1 MDLWKT
7 SVKKDIEE
15 MKGDIR
21 RLQDKTL
28 LQDQIIQNIQGDL
41 KEIKEDTKW
50 LKRTITNAIIMSVFT
65 AIIGGGIAI
74 IFTVFKGQRNKLL
87 CRRTINAKWRQLPL
101 LDAEGFH
108 LLPYRVLNVEKNIN
122 FSHLSPC
129 SWTSTR
135 YPYKEG
141 DYLEGA
147 G

>member
-1 MDLWKT
+1 MTYEAETMDLWKT

-74 IFTVFKGQRNKLL
+74 IFTVFKG
-87 CRRTINAKWRQLPL
+87 
-101 LDAEGFH
+101 
-108 LLPYRVLNVEKNIN
+108 
-122 FSHLSPC
+122 
-129 SWTSTR
+129 
-135 YPYKEG
+135 
-141 DYLEGA
+141 
-147 G
+147 

>member
-1 MDLWKT
+1 MTYETETMDLWKT

-74 IFTVFKGQRNKLL
+74 IFTVFKG
-87 CRRTINAKWRQLPL
+87 
-101 LDAEGFH
+101 
-108 LLPYRVLNVEKNIN
+108 
-122 FSHLSPC
+122 
-129 SWTSTR
+129 
-135 YPYKEG
+135 
-141 DYLEGA
+141 
-147 G
+147 

>member
-1 MDLWKT
+1 MRQEAETMDLWKT

-50 LKRTITNAIIMSVFT
+50 LKRTITNAIVMSVFT

-74 IFTVFKGQRNKLL
+74 IFTVFKG
-87 CRRTINAKWRQLPL
+87 
-101 LDAEGFH
+101 
-108 LLPYRVLNVEKNIN
+108 
-122 FSHLSPC
+122 
-129 SWTSTR
+129 
-135 YPYKEG
+135 
-141 DYLEGA
+141 
-147 G
+147 

>member
-74 IFTVFKGQRNKLL
+74 IFTVFKG
-87 CRRTINAKWRQLPL
+87 
-101 LDAEGFH
+101 
-108 LLPYRVLNVEKNIN
+108 
-122 FSHLSPC
+122 
-129 SWTSTR
+129 
-135 YPYKEG
+135 
-141 DYLEGA
+141 GA
-147 G
+147 

>member
-1 MDLWKT
+1 VTYEAETMDLWKT

-74 IFTVFKGQRNKLL
+74 IFTVFKG
-87 CRRTINAKWRQLPL
+87 
-101 LDAEGFH
+101 
-108 LLPYRVLNVEKNIN
+108 
-122 FSHLSPC
+122 
-129 SWTSTR
+129 
-135 YPYKEG
+135 
-141 DYLEGA
+141 
-147 G
+147 

>member
-1 MDLWKT
+1 VRQEAETMDLWKT

-74 IFTVFKGQRNKLL
+74 IFTVFKG
-87 CRRTINAKWRQLPL
+87 
-101 LDAEGFH
+101 
-108 LLPYRVLNVEKNIN
+108 
-122 FSHLSPC
+122 
-129 SWTSTR
+129 
-135 YPYKEG
+135 
-141 DYLEGA
+141 
-147 G
+147 

>member
-1 MDLWKT
+1 MTYEAETMDLWKT

-65 AIIGGGIAI
+65 AIISGGIAV
-74 IFTVFKGQRNKLL
+74 IFTVFKG
-87 CRRTINAKWRQLPL
+87 
-101 LDAEGFH
+101 
-108 LLPYRVLNVEKNIN
+108 
-122 FSHLSPC
+122 
-129 SWTSTR
+129 
-135 YPYKEG
+135 
-141 DYLEGA
+141 
-147 G
+147 

>member
-1 MDLWKT
+1 MTNEAETMDLWKT
-7 SVKKDIEE
+7 SVNKDIEE

-74 IFTVFKGQRNKLL
+74 IFTVFKG
-87 CRRTINAKWRQLPL
+87 
-101 LDAEGFH
+101 
-108 LLPYRVLNVEKNIN
+108 
-122 FSHLSPC
+122 
-129 SWTSTR
+129 
-135 YPYKEG
+135 
-141 DYLEGA
+141 
-147 G
+147 

>member
-1 MDLWKT
+1 MRQEAETMDLWKT

-74 IFTVFKGQRNKLL
+74 IFTVFKG
-87 CRRTINAKWRQLPL
+87 
-101 LDAEGFH
+101 
-108 LLPYRVLNVEKNIN
+108 
-122 FSHLSPC
+122 
-129 SWTSTR
+129 
-135 YPYKEG
+135 
-141 DYLEGA
+141 GA
-147 G
+147 

>member
-1 MDLWKT
+1 MRQEAETMDLWKT

-74 IFTVFKGQRNKLL
+74 IFTVFKG
-87 CRRTINAKWRQLPL
+87 
-101 LDAEGFH
+101 
-108 LLPYRVLNVEKNIN
+108 
-122 FSHLSPC
+122 
-129 SWTSTR
+129 
-135 YPYKEG
+135 
-141 DYLEGA
+141 
-147 G
+147 

>member
-21 RLQDKTL
+21 RLQDKQL
-28 LQDQIIQNIQGDL
+28 LQDQVIQNIQGDL

-74 IFTVFKGQRNKLL
+74 IFTVFKG
-87 CRRTINAKWRQLPL
+87 
-101 LDAEGFH
+101 
-108 LLPYRVLNVEKNIN
+108 
-122 FSHLSPC
+122 
-129 SWTSTR
+129 
-135 YPYKEG
+135 
-141 DYLEGA
+141 
-147 G
+147 

>member
-1 MDLWKT
+1 MTLEAETMDFWKT

-74 IFTVFKGQRNKLL
+74 IFTVFKG
-87 CRRTINAKWRQLPL
+87 
-101 LDAEGFH
+101 
-108 LLPYRVLNVEKNIN
+108 
-122 FSHLSPC
+122 
-129 SWTSTR
+129 
-135 YPYKEG
+135 
-141 DYLEGA
+141 
-147 G
+147 

>member
-1 MDLWKT
+1 MTNEAETMDLWKT

-74 IFTVFKGQRNKLL
+74 IFTVFKG
-87 CRRTINAKWRQLPL
+87 
-101 LDAEGFH
+101 
-108 LLPYRVLNVEKNIN
+108 
-122 FSHLSPC
+122 
-129 SWTSTR
+129 
-135 YPYKEG
+135 
-141 DYLEGA
+141 
-147 G
+147 

>member
-74 IFTVFKGQRNKLL
+74 IFTVFKG
-87 CRRTINAKWRQLPL
+87 
-101 LDAEGFH
+101 
-108 LLPYRVLNVEKNIN
+108 
-122 FSHLSPC
+122 
-129 SWTSTR
+129 
-135 YPYKEG
+135 
-141 DYLEGA
+141 
-147 G
+147 

>member
-1 MDLWKT
+1 VTNEAETMDLWKT

-74 IFTVFKGQRNKLL
+74 IFTVFKG
-87 CRRTINAKWRQLPL
+87 
-101 LDAEGFH
+101 
-108 LLPYRVLNVEKNIN
+108 
-122 FSHLSPC
+122 
-129 SWTSTR
+129 
-135 YPYKEG
+135 
-141 DYLEGA
+141 
-147 G
+147 

>member
-1 MDLWKT
+1 MTYEAETMDLWKS
-7 SVKKDIEE
+7 SVNKDIEE

-74 IFTVFKGQRNKLL
+74 IFTVFKG
-87 CRRTINAKWRQLPL
+87 
-101 LDAEGFH
+101 
-108 LLPYRVLNVEKNIN
+108 
-122 FSHLSPC
+122 
-129 SWTSTR
+129 
-135 YPYKEG
+135 
-141 DYLEGA
+141 
-147 G
+147 